1 METTTLSKKFP
12 TKEERAQIGKAA
24 DAIYAPLRE
33 QLERER
39 WGDYISINVDNGD
52 YAVAPDDLE
61 AVQAIKTKY
70 PGIIPFTIRIGYKAV
85 VHFGGT
91 GVSDGIRPEGS
102 NHALGNN

>member
-1 METTTLSKKFP
+1 METATPRKKFP
-12 TKEERAQIGKAA
+12 TKEERAKVGKAA

-33 QLERER
+33 QLERDH

-52 YAVAPDDLE
+52 YAIAPDDLE
-61 AVQAIKTKY
+61 AVQTIKTQY

-85 VHFGGT
+85 VHFGGI

-102 NHALGNN
+102 NHALRKN